1 MTPIIEANNLVRTF
15 GEVRAVDGVSF
26 FVNPGEVFGFL
37 GHNGAGKTTTIRMMN
52 GVLAPTSG
60 SLEVLGLEPL
70 AQGSSLRRRTGV
82 LTEAPSLDERLTARE
97 NLTVYGHL
105 YGVEETQ
112 VPDRVNDLL
121 EQFELAA
128 RGDDKVGG
136 FSKGMK
142 QRLALARALI
152 HKPEL
157 LFLDEPTAGLDPMAA
172 RQVHQ
177 LIRQLRQAGR
187 TIFLCTH
194 NLIEAQ
200 RLCDRV
206 AVLRQGK
213 LVALGTVAELS
224 ARVGGGQELEIE
236 VGEGQLQKSLELVIR
251 RVGADKAR
259 VERGFLVVDQAKRH
273 QIPALLADLV
283 DAGVQLYRVSPQEPS
298 LEEIYFGLH
307 QDGGG
312 R

>member
-1 MTPIIEANNLVRTF
+1 
-15 GEVRAVDGVSF
+15 VRAVDGISF
-26 FVNPGEVFGFL
+26 SVNPGEVFGFL

-60 SLEVLGLEPL
+60 SLQVLGLEPL
-70 AQGSSLRRRTGV
+70 SQGSELRRRTGV
-82 LTEAPSLDERLTARE
+82 LTEAPSLDERLSARE
-97 NLTVYGHL
+97 NLTVFGHL
-105 YGVEETQ
+105 YGVAE
-112 VPDRVNDLL
+112 DRVPGRVEELL
-121 EQFELAA
+121 AQFELSD

-136 FSKGMK
+136 YSKGMK

-152 HKPEL
+152 HQPEL

-172 RQVHQ
+172 RQVHD
-177 LIRQLRQAGR
+177 LIRRLRQAGR

-206 AVLRQGK
+206 AVLRHGQ

-224 ARVGGGQELEIE
+224 ARIGGGQELEIE
-236 VGEGQLQKSLELVIR
+236 VGEGQQQKGLQVVR
-251 RVGADKAR
+251 RRLGSEQAR
-259 VERGFLVVDQAKRH
+259 LDRGFLVIEKAARE
-273 QIPALLADLV
+273 QIPAILQDLIA
-283 DAGVQLYRVSPQEPS
+283 AGVDVFRVSPQDPS

-307 QDGGG
+307 QDGGEQ
-312 R
+312 